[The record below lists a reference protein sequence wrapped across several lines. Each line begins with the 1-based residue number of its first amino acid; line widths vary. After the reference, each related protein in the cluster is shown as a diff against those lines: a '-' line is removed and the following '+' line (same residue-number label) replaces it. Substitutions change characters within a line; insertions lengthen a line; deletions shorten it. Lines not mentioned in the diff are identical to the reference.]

1 MPIVAIANQKGGT
14 GKTTT
19 AVNLA
24 AYLANFGNKTLL
36 VDVDPQGNATSGLG
50 QPKDPPTLYEVLS
63 QNFPPRSALRNIKT
77 IEKLFLISSNNNLTG
92 VEIELVG
99 VPRREYKLYERL
111 KEFSGEYDAVILD
124 CPPSLSLLTVMALTC
139 ADKVL
144 IPVQAEFYA
153 LEGLAQLVETI
164 SLIRDRLNPAL
175 EILGVLLTMVDQR
188 TNLSAS
194 VVDEVRSYFKEKV
207 FRTVIPRN
215 VRLGEAP
222 SHGLPIFLYDPNS
235 SGAKAYGE
243 LAVEVASRLGLQL
256 N

>member
-1 MPIVAIANQKGGT
+1 MPIVAVANQKGGT

-24 AYLANFGNKTLL
+24 AYLATFGNKTLL

-50 QPKDPPTLYEVLS
+50 QPKDPPTLYEILS
-63 QNFPPRSALRNIKT
+63 QNFPARSAIRDIKN

-92 VEIELVG
+92 VEVELIG
-99 VPRREYKLYERL
+99 VPRREYKLCERL
-111 KEFSGEYDAVILD
+111 KDLSKEYDVVILD
-124 CPPSLSLLTVMALTC
+124 CPPSLSLLTVMALTY
-139 ADKVL
+139 ASKVL

-164 SLIRDRLNPAL
+164 SLIKDRLNPGL
-175 EILGVLLTMVDQR
+175 EMLGVLLTMVDNR

-194 VVDEVRSYFKEKV
+194 VVEEVRNYFKEKV
-207 FRTVIPRN
+207 FNTVIPRN

-235 SGAKAYGE
+235 SGAKAYKE
-243 LAVEVASRLGLQL
+243 LSVEVANRLGILSD
-256 N
+256 